1 MNEWESSFDPQID
14 EYVDAFESAW
24 QARIADNLQAF
35 LPPTDHPSYAEIV
48 VELARIDLERRWSAK
63 DDRRTAEHY
72 FNQFPD
78 VFQVPVWRSMLAY
91 EEFRLRRLS
100 GEAIAPSQFARRYD
114 VETERWPEVPVG
126 TVEKGEPSTLG
137 AESDWLAE
145 VSQWEFRSQQKL
157 AAARKRLPR
166 VGEEF
171 LGFELVGIL
180 GEGAL
185 GRVYLARQGDLS
197 HRFVALKVA
206 VQPTDEPQRLAQLQ
220 HTNIVP
226 IFSLHRAGPLQA
238 TCMPFLGANTL
249 ADVLGQWR
257 DGEIRPRSGED
268 LVSTLVAR
276 DSETVIGEVTR
287 QETGHKRPSAQ
298 RSLELLRSM
307 SYAQTVLWLGERITR
322 ALACA
327 HDRGVVHCD
336 LKPANIV
343 LTDDGEPLLVDFH
356 LAAEYGEGAATSC
369 VVGGTLPY
377 MAPEHL
383 RAIQHGGRVAP
394 TADVY
399 SVGVLLFEMLTG
411 QLPFPSRSGPF
422 DDVVED
428 LVRDRNDLASAR
440 ERLSAVA
447 SPACAAIILKC
458 LDPDPGRRFPTAT
471 ELHEDL
477 RCQLEHR
484 PLRHTV
490 EPSWRE
496 RLAKWSRR
504 HPRVSSTSTLA
515 TVALLVLLLLA
526 VGWRSTRQQ
535 LARRE
540 AEMALLQLSQAVS
553 TSEAALTAPESELRH
568 WKETARWLDQAL
580 APYHLRQS
588 PETWWDSPVVQ
599 ALPPDRRD
607 KLTQNAGR
615 ALLLLALSQ
624 ARLAEHDPNPRRRQ
638 AYWNAVRELSPLA
651 KELAAE
657 DPSATALLEKL
668 DRLAQGLPPT
678 KPTSLP
684 VAEDGDRYLLALR
697 LIEQGEPSRAA
708 RQLERLTARQPRRW
722 NAWFGL
728 GSCYYWLGRFRDA
741 EAAYTTAIA
750 LFPEGTS
757 GYAYRGAAR
766 LKLERWNAAIED
778 FRTVLDRDVRRHDA
792 WVNLGIAQMAR
803 GDTAKAV
810 ASFDQALKYN
820 PQYVRAYL
828 LRARAKQRLGD
839 MAAAQ
844 RDRERALQYHPQDP
858 LSYVA
863 RGVAIIAQDP
873 EAALADFQA
882 ALQLDPNSTA
892 ALQDAASALAERL
905 HRNEEA
911 IRFLDRLIRL
921 RPDDPG
927 PRASRGVL
935 LARLGRRDEAV
946 RDARQALIRNPS
958 ALQTLQI
965 ACIYSLTSRI
975 HPSDREQAIRLVRRA
990 LARRPL
996 LVTLARSDAD
1006 LAPIAKDPEFRRL
1019 IDSAGE
1025 LISPKSG

>member
-1 MNEWESSFDPQID
+1 MNNWESSFDPRID

-24 QARIADNLQAF
+24 QAGIAENLEAF
-35 LPPTDHPSYAEIV
+35 LPPPDHPSYAEIV
-48 VELARIDLERRWSAK
+48 VELARIDLERRWGAP
-63 DDRRTAEHY
+63 DGRGRTAEDY
-72 FNQFPD
+72 FNLFPD
-78 VFQVPVWRSMLAY
+78 VFGAPDWRSVLAY

-100 GEAIAPSQFARRYD
+100 GESIAPNQFASRYG
-114 VETERWPEVPVG
+114 VETEGWPEVPVG
-126 TVEKGEPSTLG
+126 KREPSTVR
-137 AESDWLAE
+137 AESGWLAE

-157 AAARKRLPR
+157 AAARKRLPN

-257 DGEIRPRSGED
+257 DDEVRPRSGED

-276 DSETVIGEVTR
+276 DSETVIGAATR
-287 QETGHKRPSAQ
+287 HETGQRRPRA

-307 SYAQTVLWLGERITR
+307 SYPQTVLWLGERITR

-356 LAAEYGEGAATSC
+356 LAAEYGEGAATSY

-428 LVRDRNDLASAR
+428 LVRDRNDLSSVR

-447 SPACAAIILKC
+447 SPACTAIILKC
-458 LDPDPGRRFPTAT
+458 LDPDPSRRFPTAT

-477 RCQLEHR
+477 RRQLDHR

-496 RLAKWSRR
+496 RLVKWSRR
-504 HPRVSSTSTLA
+504 HPYVSSTSTLA
-515 TVALLVLLLLA
+515 TVALLLLLLLA
-526 VGWRSTRQQ
+526 VGWRSTRRQ
-535 LARRE
+535 LARRD
-540 AEMALLQLSQAVS
+540 AEMALLQLSEAVS

-568 WKETARWLDQAL
+568 WKETARWLDQVL
-580 APYHLRQS
+580 APYHLRQY
-588 PETWWDSPVVQ
+588 PETWRDSPLVQ
-599 ALPPDRRD
+599 ALPPNRRD
-607 KLTQNAGR
+607 ELTRNVGR
-615 ALLLLALSQ
+615 ALLLLAVSQ
-624 ARLAEHDPNPRRRQ
+624 ARLAQRDPKPERRQ
-638 AYWNAVRELSPLA
+638 AYWNTVRELSPLV
-651 KELAAE
+651 KELAAK

-668 DRLAQGLPPT
+668 NRLAAGLPPAQ
-678 KPTSLP
+678 PAGLP

-708 RQLERLTARQPRRW
+708 RQLEVLTMRQPRRW

-728 GSCYYWLGRFRDA
+728 GSCYYSLGRFRDA
-741 EAAYTTAIA
+741 EAAYTTAVA
-750 LFPEGTS
+750 LFPEGTIA
-757 GYAYRGAAR
+757 YAYRGAAR
-766 LKLERWNAAIED
+766 LKLERWGAAIED
-778 FRTVLDRDVRRHDA
+778 FHTVLDRDVRRHDA

-803 GDTAKAV
+803 GDTTKAV

-839 MAAAQ
+839 MAAAEA
-844 RDRERALQYHPQDP
+844 DRKRAFQYHPRDP

-882 ALQLDPNSTA
+882 ALQLDPNSTT

-911 IRFLDRLIRL
+911 IPFLDRLVRL

-927 PRASRGVL
+927 SLASRGVL

-946 RDARQALIRNPS
+946 RDARQALLKKPTP
-958 ALQTLQI
+958 LQTLQI

-975 HPSDREQAIRLVRRA
+975 HPSDRQQAIQLVRRA
-990 LARRPL
+990 LAQRPL
-996 LVTLARSDAD
+996 LASLARNDTD

-1025 LISPKSG
+1025 LISPKTK